1 MLFMSKTKKP
11 EKKAMLLKINA
22 KTDVDLIKCS
32 QKIGLT
38 KTALINL
45 AIFEFLEKNKKQ

>member
-1 MLFMSKTKKP
+1 MLFMSKTKKA

-22 KTDVDLIKCS
+22 KTDVDLIKFS

-45 AIFEFLEKNKKQ
+45 AIFEFLGKNK